1 VRRVLT
7 LTAVALLLCIAG
19 AAVWRSAAA
28 SGAREA
34 HEIAA
39 GLRCLACEGETVADS
54 TSPVAAGMREVIDDQ
69 LAAGRTEEQ
78 IRAWFEDRYGP
89 DVLAD
94 PPRQGIGALLWARPC
109 AALLTGLV
117 VATRALRRP
126 TRAPAAE
133 KPRHAGAPGPR
144 DLVWY
149 AIALTVVG
157 VVAAVALG
165 AQQSTPARTA
175 APAAESPGDPL
186 AEQLALARQRE
197 RQQDY
202 AGAADSYRAA
212 ADMRPDPAIR
222 LRLAFALLRSNQAA
236 EAASVARRVLQDRQ
250 DDPDALLLLGLAL
263 RAENSAEAE
272 PTLRR
277 FLELAPQHPAV
288 AEVRDLLGLP

>member
-1 VRRVLT
+1 MLRVLT
-7 LTAVALLLCIAG
+7 LTAVVLLLCTAG
-19 AAVWRSAAA
+19 AAVWRSTAA
-28 SGAREA
+28 SGTPDAR
-34 HEIAA
+34 EIAA

-54 TSPVAAGMREVIDDQ
+54 ASPVAAGMREVIDDQ

-78 IRAWFEDRYGP
+78 VRAWFADRYGP

-94 PPRQGIGALLWARPC
+94 PSRQGIGALLWALPC
-109 AALLTGLV
+109 AALLTGLG

-126 TRAPAAE
+126 RAPADE

-157 VVAAVALG
+157 VVAGVALS

-175 APAAESPGDPL
+175 APAAESPDDPL

-202 AGAADSYRAA
+202 AGAADSYRTAA
-212 ADMRPDPAIR
+212 EMRPDPGIR
-222 LRLAFALLRSNQAA
+222 LRLAFALLRSNQPA
-236 EAASVARRVLQDRQ
+236 EAASVARQVLQDRQ

-263 RAENSAEAE
+263 RAENSPEAE

-288 AEVRDLLGLP
+288 AEVHDLLGLP